1 MNCPSCRQ
9 RLDAQTF
16 TGNYGTPVPIDLC
29 YACHSLWF
37 DSHENLRLSPKAIL
51 HLFRI
56 IHEKQA
62 EPRHSLPDRMFCPRC
77 AGQMVLTNDRQRNT
91 QFHYFAC
98 ERGHGRFITFF
109 QFLREKNFVRSLDPK
124 EVAKLKAHVTTLN
137 CSNCGA
143 AVDIDKT
150 SHCTYCRTPISM
162 LDLQQVEKN
171 LQDLRQK
178 DEKQQA
184 VDPLLT
190 PILVIERLKAEAE
203 SRRQYEH
210 LKIVATIDPLIWQGA
225 ADLVGMGIGML
236 LDTFLDIE

>member
-16 TGNYGTPVPIDLC
+16 AGNYGTPVSIDFC

-51 HLFRI
+51 NLFRI

-62 EPRHSLPDRMFCPRC
+62 EQRHPLPDRMSCPRC
-77 AGQMVLTNDRQRNT
+77 VGPLVRTSDWQRNT

-98 ERGHGRFITFF
+98 ERRHGRFITFF

-124 EVAKLKAHVTTLN
+124 EVAELKAHFTTLN

-162 LDLQQVEKN
+162 LDSRQVEKT
-171 LQDLRQK
+171 LRELH
-178 DEKQQA
+178 EKA
-184 VDPLLT
+184 DNRRTEDPLM
-190 PILVIERLKAEAE
+190 PPALVVEMLKAEAE
-203 SRRQYEH
+203 NRRQHEH
-210 LKIVATIDPLIWQGA
+210 LRTAATVDPLIWQGA
-225 ADLVGMGIGML
+225 ADLVGVGIGML
-236 LDTFLDIE
+236 LDTFLDIG